1 MSAPISPT
9 PVPIIIYPDSDG
21 RPMAENTR
29 QFNYIV
35 MIKEGLEWAFRND
48 DNVFVAGD
56 LLWYAVE
63 GDPTIRQAPDAMVVF
78 GRPKGDRGSY
88 RQWEEGGIPPQVVF
102 EVLSPGNR
110 PGELA
115 RKFKFYER
123 YGVEEYYIYDPDR
136 GFLEGSLREGDQL
149 VEIPEMEGWV
159 SPRLKVKFTL
169 ENAELVLYHPDGSR
183 FLTYGELAAQW
194 EQARH
199 QAEEA
204 QRRADEAQRQAEQE
218 KQAREQAE
226 RKGQRQEELVQRL
239 LAQMKALGIKP
250 DIDNGGET
258 PTQG

>member
-1 MSAPISPT
+1 MNAPISPSA
-9 PVPIIIYPDSDG
+9 VPIIVYPDSDG

-29 QFNYIV
+29 QFRFIV
-35 MIKEGLEWAFRND
+35 MIKEGLEWQFRDD

-63 GDPTIRQAPDAMVVF
+63 GDPTIRQAPDALVAI
-78 GRPKGDRGSY
+78 GRSKEDRGSY

-110 PGELA
+110 PGELT
-115 RKFKFYER
+115 RKFQFYER

-136 GFLEGSLREGDQL
+136 GFLEGWLRKGGQL

-169 ENAELVLYHPDGSR
+169 ENAELVLYHPDGTR

-194 EQARH
+194 EQAQR
-199 QAEEA
+199 QAEAEKQA
-204 QRRADEAQRQAEQE
+204 RELAQRQAEQE

-226 RKGQRQEELVQRL
+226 REGQRQEELVQRL
-239 LAQMKALGIKP
+239 LAQMKALGVKP
-250 DIDNGGET
+250 DIESD
-258 PTQG
+258 